1 MPQTIDLIISQES
14 GNKENAFDA
23 LTRGDSQSHSASTS
37 PLSSRPT
44 PGKNYARRR
53 SGTPKASLSSRKR
66 LLTTESSSIG
76 KRRRVM
82 LMDVMSSSSDDEQ
95 DHNSK
100 SKGLKGINRSKT
112 KLHKVAFAANPLEHG
127 EGNSTV
133 NFTLAEDLPGAT
145 SKNTSPKPTKKN
157 SEVPEADE
165 SIAANNETTVLDD
178 PQFQLWQGDDGNL
191 ARKGTDVLDL
201 DIALNV
207 VESTLFTFRER
218 LEKGPIRKAVNL
230 LGKQMQSVIREKI
243 IETHHLK
250 QLKQATKRSHKSLQ
264 KSRKSLLEAQR
275 NKTRMLERRE
285 VITQDKDNI
294 NREHELQGVSQ
305 FLSRLEAFIIK
316 RKDT

>member
-165 SIAANNETTVLDD
+165 SIAANNETTVLDND
-178 PQFQLWQGDDGNL
+178 WNLRSLRAISSIRVPGHIVSGVPGNEGSNHSH
-191 ARKGTDVLDL
+191 ARKDGYECL
-201 DIALNV
+201 
-207 VESTLFTFRER
+207 
-218 LEKGPIRKAVNL
+218 
-230 LGKQMQSVIREKI
+230 
-243 IETHHLK
+243 
-250 QLKQATKRSHKSLQ
+250 
-264 KSRKSLLEAQR
+264 
-275 NKTRMLERRE
+275 
-285 VITQDKDNI
+285 
-294 NREHELQGVSQ
+294 VS
-305 FLSRLEAFIIK
+305 E
-316 RKDT
+316 